1 MGTIEEPIEVI
12 CPKCGE
18 DFADWYRPS
27 LDPATSS
34 TCPRCG
40 FDLTA
45 DREVRAEGPWLP
57 EEEPLELQGA

>member
-1 MGTIEEPIEVI
+1 MDTIVESIEII

-40 FDLTA
+40 YDLTE

-57 EEEPLELQGA
+57 EEDSQEQQRA